1 MSRLQE
7 RWSKIE
13 MVALGIAVLAAA
25 GFYWKHTSEPYSEPA
40 NTSSVLLAAIQQG
53 DLNGFRSACEP
64 AYYRAFVSH
73 FGEQKY
79 RAVKPIFDKA
89 YRYGEQSW
97 REYRLRANELAEAQL
112 RRLREKEAQLAKD
125 AFTRLSV
132 EERMRLIEDRAGYEK
147 FLAEAGKVALP
158 AEERRRAAALQAFL
172 DRQETGEALQEVWSL
187 LAEEDRRALAEPSA
201 LASTLTPAKLTFI
214 DSAGVPQL
222 SNEEQEAI
230 RGIQRR
236 ELANAEAFMFK
247 HGEPLANGFLN
258 RRLARF
264 AGSQPQCR
272 YPKEELEG
280 SYLRGDTAECTVVA
294 ATSSGPA
301 PVGLSLKK
309 MGWTWLVTAMKP
321 ELYQIDW

>member
-40 NTSSVLLAAIQQG
+40 STSSLLLEAVQQG
-53 DLNGFRSACEP
+53 DLNGFRSTCLP
-64 AYYRAFVSH
+64 AYYQAFVSH

-79 RAVKPIFDKA
+79 RAVQRIFDKA

-112 RRLREKEAQLAKD
+112 RRLREKEAQLAKE

-132 EERMRLIEDRAGYEK
+132 DERMRLIEDRAGYQK
-147 FLAEAGKVALP
+147 FLTEAGKAALP

-172 DRQETGEALQEVWSL
+172 DGQETEEALQEVWSL
-187 LAEEDRRALAEPSA
+187 LAESDRRALVEPSA
-201 LASTLTPAKLTFI
+201 LANTLTPAKLAFI
-214 DSAGVPQL
+214 DSVGVPQL
-222 SNEEQEAI
+222 SKEEQQVI
-230 RGIQRR
+230 RGVHRGD
-236 ELANAEAFMFK
+236 LANAAAFMFR
-247 HGEPLANGFLN
+247 HGEPLAEAFLN
-258 RRLARF
+258 RRVARF
-264 AGSQPQCR
+264 AGSEPQCK
-272 YPKEELEG
+272 YPKEEFEG

-294 ATSSGPA
+294 ATSSGPV

-309 MGWTWLVTAMKP
+309 MGWTWLVTAIKP
-321 ELYQIDW
+321 ELYQINW